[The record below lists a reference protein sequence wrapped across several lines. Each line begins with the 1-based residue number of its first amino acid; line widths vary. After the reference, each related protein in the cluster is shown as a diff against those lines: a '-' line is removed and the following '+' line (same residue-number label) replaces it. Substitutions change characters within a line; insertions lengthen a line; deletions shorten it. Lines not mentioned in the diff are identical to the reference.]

1 MVEISKEELLNTLEA
16 SFCDDCGI
24 LAETNKMIR
33 KPKDAFPFAMYC
45 LRCGQLPVSKEETE
59 TMVAALRQIVMDVA
73 ALKPTIDSLNKEIRD
88 YERLGIITYFHV
100 SINEKKELDTV
111 ISVIKPVM
119 DKALELLE
127 VYENSSKEFVE
138 DLVKRI

>member
-1 MVEISKEELLNTLEA
+1 M
-16 SFCDDCGI
+16 
-24 LAETNKMIR
+24 
-33 KPKDAFPFAMYC
+33 
-45 LRCGQLPVSKEETE
+45 PVSKEETE

-73 ALKPTIDSLNKEIRD
+73 ALKPTIDKLNKEIRD

-100 SINEKKELDTV
+100 SINEKEELDTV

-127 VYENSSKEFVE
+127 VYDEKSETFIE
-138 DLVKRI
+138 DLVKRL